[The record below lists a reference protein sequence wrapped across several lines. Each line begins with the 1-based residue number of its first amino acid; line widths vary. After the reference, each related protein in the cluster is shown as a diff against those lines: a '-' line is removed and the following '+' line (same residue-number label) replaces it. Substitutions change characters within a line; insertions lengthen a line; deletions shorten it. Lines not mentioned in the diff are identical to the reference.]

1 MNLNEAYEL
10 YTQNP
15 EVYADPFGVEL
26 IRFAKSFQKKQ
37 VRDAAGETS
46 VSALYSTDDA
56 IGEAICHIW
65 GMLPNYKPDL
75 GTFSTWA
82 GTIIKNKLVD
92 YFRRNKRRNEIGLS
106 EGMAAYEPHRN
117 IDDKLTL
124 KQLIS
129 KLSKEDQRFVKMK
142 LERYTDEEVAQSFNK
157 NIQWVWNKWHRLKN
171 KMKEMA
177 S

>member
-65 GMLPNYKPDL
+65 RMLPNYKPDL

-82 GTIIKNKLVD
+82 CTVIKNKLVD

-129 KLSKEDQRFVKMK
+129 KLSKEDQRFLQLKSDGYSEEELGRAFGRDAGWANDKYRNLIVK
-142 LERYTDEEVAQSFNK
+142 LRY
-157 NIQWVWNKWHRLKN
+157 L
-171 KMKEMA
+171 A